1 MASAWG
7 SSWGASWLDAWGA
20 FGAPVARPVRGDDA
34 PPLRSPAERK
44 RRKARYVRNR
54 HYVIREPRPVEPGPG
69 EEPRKVTAAIIE
81 EAVAGVPEWF
91 GSRAQARQAVP
102 RTIPMLAPPGQ
113 QWTEADRA
121 QLVAAVR
128 AYLEQAVRDYEAQM
142 EDDDIEL
149 LLLAA

>member
-1 MASAWG
+1 MASVWG
-7 SSWGASWLDAWGA
+7 GSWGTSWLNSWAETV
-20 FGAPVARPVRGDDA
+20 VARRNRGDDA

-44 RRKARYVRNR
+44 ARKARYVRNR
-54 HYVIREPRPVEPGPG
+54 HYVIQEPRPIEPGPG

-102 RTIPMLAPPGQ
+102 RTIPMLAPPTG
-113 QWTEADRA
+113 QWTDSDRA
-121 QLVAAVR
+121 QLVAAAR
-128 AYLEQAVRDYEAQM
+128 AYLEQAVRDYQAQLD
-142 EDDDIEL
+142 EDDIEL